1 MINSQACDVEV
12 FPNLFSITFVDIRD
26 YLNAF
31 KDCVD
36 AKGKPIA
43 LPECLSVEEIQYRLR
58 RIKSHVFWISDTNDS
73 QLLPLVAYINNMAA
87 KYITTTGEDGK
98 IKQVPF
104 RTDLFGYNNQDY
116 DDTMIKFFLMNFNRF
131 NDTKTLCYKLYEF
144 SQKIITLQND
154 REQYWQDK
162 EIELVRKYRLPYA
175 TVDLFKVFGLNS
187 ASARVTGQGKRLKI
201 PKSLKQTSINLK
213 WIELLDFKLPA
224 IDDEE
229 INAYWSKKKE
239 YRGLTARQLNMMITN
254 DFNRYVLPQY
264 VEPMLTY
271 NKNDVFIVCELVRQ
285 EPDEIK
291 LRYSISSAF
300 KVNLLSAARSKISK
314 TLFVKMYSKA
324 TGLHPKDFEKKRT
337 ERTKLSFK
345 KIIFPH
351 IHFQTEQLQKLLED
365 MKKVTI
371 TRTGKDSFSTVVD
384 FYGTKYNIATGGIHS
399 IDSPRELR
407 SDKDFVYVH
416 HDYTSYYPSIM
427 IAYCIAPEHMNQ
439 KAFDG
444 VVENIKTT
452 RVKAKHAKEGD
463 PFVIPGVHNDIT
475 AQALKIVINA
485 IYGLL
490 GDENFCLYDR
500 LAQMKVT
507 INGQLMTMSLVE
519 KLELAGIHV
528 VSANTDGIVI
538 KLPRRK
544 YDEYQKICEEWNK
557 ENKMSADDEHYISYV
572 NRDINNYYDVQENG
586 TIEFKGQLDPKQYI
600 KQLTKG
606 FDMPIVRTAAFEYLE
621 HNVPVMDTLRNCK
634 DILNFCK
641 TQNIGKDFEIVY
653 DTVINGDVVTIHT
666 QRHNRFY
673 VSYDGVIIQ
682 KEDKVTGK
690 RSKLAG
696 GLPVTILN
704 SLDDVPIEERC
715 INYKYYYNEA
725 YKIINPIKLGISPQQ
740 KGDKLHGI
748 SSGKLLIKKYANDY
762 NTLFSD
768 EDFQ

>member
-1 MINSQACDVEV
+1 MINSQAMDVEV
-12 FPNLFSITFVDIRD
+12 FPNLFSITFIDIRD
-26 YLNAF
+26 YLNKF

-36 AKGKPIA
+36 SKGKPLA
-43 LPECLSVEEIQYRLR
+43 LPECLTVKEIKHRLNS
-58 RIKSHVFWISDTNDS
+58 IKSHVFWISDTDDS
-73 QLLPLVAYINNMAA
+73 QLLPLVSYLNNMNA
-87 KYITTTGEDGK
+87 KYITTTDVNGK
-98 IKQVPF
+98 VNQVPF

-131 NDTKTLCYKLYEF
+131 DDTKTLCYKIYEF
-144 SQKIITLQND
+144 SQKIIELQND

-162 EIELVRKYRLPYA
+162 EIELIRKYRLPYA

-187 ASARVTGQGKRLKI
+187 ASARITGQGKRLKI

-229 INAYWSKKKE
+229 VNLYWNKKKE
-239 YRGLTARQLNMMITN
+239 YRGMTPRQLNTIITN
-254 DFNRYVLPQY
+254 DFDRYVLPKY

-314 TLFVKMYSKA
+314 TLFIKMYSKA
-324 TGLHPKDFEKKRT
+324 TNLPPKRFEKLRT

-345 KIIFPH
+345 NIIFPH
-351 IHFQTEQLQKLLED
+351 IHFQTEQLQKLITD
-365 MKKVTI
+365 MKKVVI

-399 IDSPRELR
+399 IDAPRELR
-407 SDKDFVYVH
+407 SDNDFVYIH

-427 IAYCIAPEHMNQ
+427 ISYGIAPAHLNQ
-439 KAFDG
+439 KVFD
-444 VVENIKTT
+444 EIIEDIKVT

-463 PFVIPGVHNDIT
+463 PFVIPGVHNKIT

-538 KLPRRK
+538 KLPRNK
-544 YDEYQKICEEWNK
+544 YDEYIQICEEWNK
-557 ENKMSADDEHYISYV
+557 ENKMSADDEHYVCYV
-572 NRDINNYYDVQENG
+572 DRDINNYYDVQEDG

-634 DILNFCK
+634 DILDFCK
-641 TQNIGKDFEIVY
+641 TQNIGRDFEIVY
-653 DTVINGDVVTIHT
+653 DTVVDGKIITIHT

-673 VSYDGVIIQ
+673 VSYNGVVIQ
-682 KEDKVTGK
+682 KFDKVTGK
-690 RSKLAG
+690 RSRLAS

-704 SLDDVPIEERC
+704 SLDDVPIEERS
-715 INYKYYYNEA
+715 INYRYYYNEA

-740 KGDKLHGI
+740 KGNKNKGV

>member
-1 MINSQACDVEV
+1 MINSQAMDVEV
-12 FPNLFSITFVDIRD
+12 FPNLFSITFIDIRD
-26 YLNAF
+26 YLNKF

-36 AKGKPIA
+36 SKGKPLA
-43 LPECLSVEEIQYRLR
+43 LPECLTVKEIKHRLNS
-58 RIKSHVFWISDTNDS
+58 IKSHVFWISDTDDS
-73 QLLPLVAYINNMAA
+73 QLLPLVSYLNNMNA
-87 KYITTTGEDGK
+87 KYITTTDANGK
-98 IKQVPF
+98 VNQVPF

-131 NDTKTLCYKLYEF
+131 DNTKTLCYKIYEF
-144 SQKIITLQND
+144 SQKIIELQND

-162 EIELVRKYRLPYA
+162 EIELIRKYRLPYA

-187 ASARVTGQGKRLKI
+187 ASARITGQGKRLKI

-229 INAYWSKKKE
+229 VNLYWNKKKE
-239 YRGLTARQLNMMITN
+239 YRGMTPRQLNTIITN
-254 DFNRYVLPQY
+254 DFDRYVLPKY

-314 TLFVKMYSKA
+314 TLFIKMYSKA
-324 TGLHPKDFEKKRT
+324 TNLPPKRFEKLRT

-345 KIIFPH
+345 NIIFPH
-351 IHFQTEQLQKLLED
+351 IHFQTEQLQKLITD
-365 MKKVTI
+365 MKKVVI

-399 IDSPRELR
+399 IDAPRELR
-407 SDKDFVYVH
+407 SDDDFVYIH

-427 IAYCIAPEHMNQ
+427 ISYGIAPAHLNQ
-439 KAFDG
+439 KVFD
-444 VVENIKTT
+444 EIIEDIKVT

-463 PFVIPGVHNDIT
+463 PFVIPGVHNKIT

-538 KLPRRK
+538 KLPRNK
-544 YDEYQKICEEWNK
+544 YDEYIQICEEWNK
-557 ENKMSADDEHYISYV
+557 ENKMSADDEHYVCYV
-572 NRDINNYYDVQENG
+572 DRDINNYYDVQEDG

-634 DILNFCK
+634 DILDFCK
-641 TQNIGKDFEIVY
+641 TQNIGRDFEIVY
-653 DTVINGDVVTIHT
+653 DTVVNGKIITIHT

-673 VSYDGVIIQ
+673 VSYNGVVIQ
-682 KEDKVTGK
+682 KFDKVTGK
-690 RSKLAG
+690 RSRLAS

-704 SLDDVPIEERC
+704 SLDDVPIEERS
-715 INYKYYYNEA
+715 INYRYYYNEA

-740 KGDKLHGI
+740 KGNKNKGV